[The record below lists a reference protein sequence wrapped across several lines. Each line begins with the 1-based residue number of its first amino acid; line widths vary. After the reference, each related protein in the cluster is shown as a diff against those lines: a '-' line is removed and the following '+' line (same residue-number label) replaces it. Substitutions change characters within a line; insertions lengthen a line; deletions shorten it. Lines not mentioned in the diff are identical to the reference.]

1 LRDRHREKEIKDEKD
16 LDKLIE
22 ETAKTSAL

>member
-1 LRDRHREKEIKDEKD
+1 MWDADRS

-22 ETAKTSAL
+22 ETALRPDVIFA